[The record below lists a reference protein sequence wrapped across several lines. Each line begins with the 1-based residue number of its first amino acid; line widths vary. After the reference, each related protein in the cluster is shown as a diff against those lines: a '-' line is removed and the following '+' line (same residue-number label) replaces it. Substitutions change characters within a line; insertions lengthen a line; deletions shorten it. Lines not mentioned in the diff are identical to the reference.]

1 MMSGDSLENV
11 TALLYRLSAYVVNTM
26 MDDPAMLAF
35 IFC

>member
-1 MMSGDSLENV
+1 MLNTTTLETL